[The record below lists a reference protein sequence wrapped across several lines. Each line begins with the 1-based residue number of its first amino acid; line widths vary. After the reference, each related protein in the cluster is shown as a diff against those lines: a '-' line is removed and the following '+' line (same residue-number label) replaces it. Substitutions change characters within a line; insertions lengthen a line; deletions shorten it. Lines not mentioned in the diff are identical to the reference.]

1 VGDKVSLCLAPL
13 VAACGVFVPMV
24 SGRGLGHTGG
34 TVDKLQSIPGFRTDL
49 SAGEFI
55 RIVGEVGACLVG
67 QTNDIAPADRRIYA
81 LRDVTGTVDSIP
93 LIVASILSKKLA
105 EGIDGLVLDVKVGGG
120 AFMQEPRQAR
130 KLAETLVRVG
140 TRAGKKVVAL
150 LTDMNAP
157 LGRTIGNALEAREA
171 LELLAGQSAPDLL
184 ECTLALG
191 CEMLLLGRVCKTK
204 REANA
209 RLLAAIRDGSALAA
223 MERIV
228 AAQGGDP
235 RVVRDPSRLA
245 RAPLQVDVPALRG
258 GFVSEIDA
266 RELGLTGVM
275 IGGGRL
281 RADDPVDPA
290 VGIEILTRRGD
301 AVRAGAPVARLHL
314 RAPSRE
320 AEARVSGAFR
330 ISAARP
336 RARPLIIS
344 RVTARGR

>member
-1 VGDKVSLCLAPL
+1 
-13 VAACGVFVPMV
+13 
-24 SGRGLGHTGG
+24 
-34 TVDKLQSIPGFRTDL
+34 
-49 SAGEFI
+49 
-55 RIVGEVGACLVG
+55 
-67 QTNDIAPADRRIYA
+67 
-81 LRDVTGTVDSIP
+81 
-93 LIVASILSKKLA
+93 
-105 EGIDGLVLDVKVGGG
+105 
-120 AFMQEPRQAR
+120 MQEPRQAR